1 MQTRIRREL
10 ESGKVSSGCLIIV
23 AIVIVVVIGG
33 GYMLYR
39 TSVGMLAELV
49 QVAIRD
55 NPVVL
60 EHVGNIQEIEF
71 DIKGTGAIGEKDILV
86 FDVLGSKGS
95 GELRVVIA
103 EDKRDDEKV
112 SINQGSLRMADG
124 QTFDLFP
131 GDLTPGGAPE
141 PDAPKEDTPKEDAP
155 KEAEPEPSK

>member
-23 AIVIVVVIGG
+23 AVVIVVVIGG

-39 TSVGMLAELV
+39 TGVGMLAEMV

-60 EHVGNIQEIEF
+60 EHIGNIEEIEF
-71 DIKGTGAIGEKDILV
+71 DVKGTAAFGQKDILV
-86 FDVLGSKGS
+86 FNVEGSKGS

-103 EDKRDDEKV
+103 EDKREGEQV

-131 GDLTPGGAPE
+131 GSAPAPE
-141 PDAPKEDTPKEDAP
+141 APQGDAPKEG
-155 KEAEPEPSK
+155 EPEPSKPGNTK